1 MRVLDKYYDTP
12 LFNCQEF
19 RESLLVSIEQWISKT
34 RTLLYGEFSNLIN
47 GNEFRP
53 DMLAV
58 YYSLMAKWRP
68 VDDDLVEWAQGTI
81 DIEEDYPK
89 EKAIEICTE
98 RYTNRKFF

>member
-1 MRVLDKYYDTP
+1 
-12 LFNCQEF
+12 
-19 RESLLVSIEQWISKT
+19 
-34 RTLLYGEFSNLIN
+34 
-47 GNEFRP
+47 
-53 DMLAV
+53 MLAV

-89 EKAIEICTE
+89 KKAIEICTE